1 MPNDASSEQVAWS
14 SMFTTDIGV
23 RNVATVSASTAANS
37 ADNGPLGPF
46 FFGDG
51 VVIRGSFGTG
61 EDGAERLGVTN

>member
-1 MPNDASSEQVAWS
+1 
-14 SMFTTDIGV
+14 MFTTDIGSCAGGDGV
-23 RNVATVSASTAANS
+23 RNVATVSASTAVNS

-51 VVIRGSFGTG
+51 VVIRGGFGTG